1 MNKNTFKTAL
11 IICLALSNI
20 LLVIFIVGKPRD
32 GRPDP
37 DRPKRMV
44 IEKLHFDEQQ
54 VAEYQVLINEH
65 RRQIRELDQQII
77 ALKNELYS
85 HLTEQD
91 NKAISDSLTAEIAK
105 VQQRIEQVHFAH
117 FTDIKK
123 LCTNNQQADFE
134 ALSQELTKI
143 FAHKLA
149 PPPRRK

>member
-20 LLVIFIVGKPRD
+20 LLVIFIVGKPKD

-54 VAEYQVLINEH
+54 VAEYQVLIDEH

>member
-20 LLVIFIVGKPRD
+20 LLVVFIASKPRD

-54 VAEYQVLINEH
+54 VADYQVLIDEH

-85 HLTEQD
+85 HLTEQN

-123 LCTNNQQADFE
+123 LCRGNQQADFE

-143 FAHKLA
+143 F
-149 PPPRRK
+149 PPRRK

>member
-54 VAEYQVLINEH
+54 VAEYQVLIDEH

-91 NKAISDSLTAEIAK
+91 NKAISDSLTTEIAK

>member
-20 LLVIFIVGKPRD
+20 LLVVFIASKPRD

-54 VAEYQVLINEH
+54 VAEYQVLIDEH

-123 LCTNNQQADFE
+123 LCKPEQQPNFE

>member
-1 MNKNTFKTAL
+1 V
-11 IICLALSNI
+11 LSNI

-54 VAEYQVLINEH
+54 VADYQVLIDEH

-85 HLTEQD
+85 HLTEQN
-91 NKAISDSLTAEIAK
+91 NKAVSDSLTTEIAK
-105 VQQRIEQVHFAH
+105 VQQQVEQVHFGH

>member
-1 MNKNTFKTAL
+1 M
-11 IICLALSNI
+11 
-20 LLVIFIVGKPRD
+20 LVIFIVGKPAD
-32 GRPDP
+32 GRPDH

-54 VAEYQVLINEH
+54 VADYQVLINEH

-77 ALKNELYS
+77 AFKNELYS
-85 HLTEQD
+85 HLSEEN
-91 NKAISDSLTAEIAK
+91 NKTTSDSLTTEIAK

-123 LCTNNQQADFE
+123 LCRGNQQADFE

-143 FAHKLA
+143 F
-149 PPPRRK
+149 PPRRK

>member
-20 LLVIFIVGKPRD
+20 LLAIFIFSKPRD

-54 VAEYQVLINEH
+54 VAEYQVLIDEH

-91 NKAISDSLTAEIAK
+91 NKAISDSLTTEIAK
-105 VQQRIEQVHFAH
+105 VQQRIEQVHFGH

-123 LCTNNQQADFE
+123 LCKDNQKDDFE
-134 ALSQELTKI
+134 ALSKELTKI

>member
-1 MNKNTFKTAL
+1 MNKNAFKTAL
-11 IICLALSNI
+11 IICLVLSNI
-20 LLVIFIVGKPRD
+20 MLVIFIVGKPAD
-32 GRPDP
+32 GRPDH

-54 VAEYQVLINEH
+54 VADYQVLINEH

-77 ALKNELYS
+77 AFKKELYS
-85 HLTEQD
+85 HLSEEN
-91 NKAISDSLTAEIAK
+91 NKTISDSLTTEIAK

-123 LCTNNQQADFE
+123 LCRGNQQADFE

-143 FAHKLA
+143 F
-149 PPPRRK
+149 PPRRK

>member
-1 MNKNTFKTAL
+1 MNKNTFKIAL

-20 LLVIFIVGKPRD
+20 LLVVFIASKPKD

-54 VAEYQVLINEH
+54 VAEYQVLIDEH

-85 HLTEQD
+85 HLTEED
-91 NKAISDSLTAEIAK
+91 NKAFSDSLTAEIAK
-105 VQQRIEQVHFAH
+105 VQERIEQVHFAH

-123 LCTNNQQADFE
+123 LCKGNQQGDFE